1 MVTSLTQTLLS
12 RMKIRT
18 LLLLLSLIPSVFALA
33 MLMLWLSTV
42 RADVRA
48 AKVSV
53 EVAEIAGH
61 LNSLAHEF
69 AVERGLTAGF
79 LGSGGTSGESAV
91 RAQRRVADEAADRLR
106 AWVEDDQPRT
116 LEHSAIDNALQPV
129 LERLEARSALRRDV
143 DVLNG
148 AAAFNYYSDLI
159 LHALQ
164 ASGFLMVQLDSLEGK
179 RLMEAHLAILWMKER
194 TGQYRGALNGVFSAG
209 GTTAQ
214 RLVVIKSYTDDFAAR
229 EAVFNYFASPERRRQ
244 LTQLSSGNHWQR
256 VGQVLNGVFSASD
269 PSNLAGP
276 SDWFALASQIIVDLN
291 GLALDME
298 AESAA
303 LANSTLSNRQWQQQV
318 ALFAALI
325 LISLL
330 ALVIVMTVLSLGRRV
345 NRIRDVLGAV
355 AVKHDL
361 TQRIN
366 DDGRDELADV
376 ARSLDQHLALLQETF
391 GSVGADSRATDQAVR
406 QLVELMESAAD
417 EVRSQDNNTDAV
429 AAAITELAQTSR
441 EVSLN
446 MRNAADETVHMH
458 EVGESSRRI
467 SGELKSMVSQQRDD
481 MKQLAILVQAVQD
494 EMRGIDKTL
503 QVIQEISEQTN
514 LLALNAA
521 IESARAGEAG
531 RGFAVVADEV
541 RNLARKTHEST
552 STISSVIERL
562 SARSKQSVDAM
573 TTHQEAAEHSLTL
586 VQNSER
592 AMEDLFAS
600 MTRVNDLFTQVA
612 ASSEQQTVVT
622 EEVATNVQSVSDSAG
637 KTQSR
642 VLDAQRSL
650 IDLRQRFER
659 VDREIARFQAT

>member
-18 LLLLLSLIPSVFALA
+18 LLLLLSLIPIVFALA

-106 AWVEDDQPRT
+106 AWVEDGQPRT

-276 SDWFALASQIIVDLN
+276 SDWFALATQIIVDLN

-325 LISLL
+325 LISLM

-406 QLVELMESAAD
+406 QLVELMESA
-417 EVRSQDNNTDAV
+417 
-429 AAAITELAQTSR
+429 
-441 EVSLN
+441 
-446 MRNAADETVHMH
+446 
-458 EVGESSRRI
+458 
-467 SGELKSMVSQQRDD
+467 
-481 MKQLAILVQAVQD
+481 
-494 EMRGIDKTL
+494 
-503 QVIQEISEQTN
+503 
-514 LLALNAA
+514 
-521 IESARAGEAG
+521 
-531 RGFAVVADEV
+531 ADEV